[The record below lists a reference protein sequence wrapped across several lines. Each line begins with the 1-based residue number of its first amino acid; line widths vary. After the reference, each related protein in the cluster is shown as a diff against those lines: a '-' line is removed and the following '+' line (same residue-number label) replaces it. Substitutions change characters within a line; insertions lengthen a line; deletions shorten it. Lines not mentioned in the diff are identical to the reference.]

1 MYKHILLAADGSE
14 NSVRATKEAIKL
26 ASAMPDSL
34 IDVVFVADFN
44 KSKSDVLHAGTA
56 ERLEVERRRKLM
68 PIESLIRDASIK
80 SKITILKGT
89 PGPEIVRYANE
100 KKVDIVVIG
109 SRGLNGLQEMVL
121 GSVSHKVMKRVNCPA
136 LIVK

>member
-14 NSVRATKEAIKL
+14 NSMRAAKEAIKL
-26 ASAMPDSL
+26 AGTLPDSL
-34 IDVVFVADFN
+34 IDIVFVADFN
-44 KSKSDVLHAGTA
+44 KSKNDVLHAGTA
-56 ERLEVERRRKLM
+56 EKLELERRRKLM
-68 PIESLIRDASIK
+68 PLESLIRESGLK
-80 SKITILKGT
+80 SKVTILKGA

-100 KKVDIVVIG
+100 KAVDIVVIG
-109 SRGLNGLQEMVL
+109 SRGLNSLQEMVL